1 MSRNSNQRAKSLID
15 FGDETLSLDL
25 RLRDDGGGGR
35 ASNIREGE
43 RLDDRREAD
52 ARDKERYW
60 WVARG
65 LHAYGLGICSEER
78 LQYCS
83 ATKGAG
89 IQYRIEWN

>member
-25 RLRDDGGGGR
+25 RLRDDGGER

-78 LQYCS
+78 LQLI
-83 ATKGAG
+83 KV
-89 IQYRIEWN
+89 